1 MGLFPY
7 LDNCIRQEKGY
18 CRIKYG
24 ASSIAPP
31 DAFAM
36 DTVAGGSAIAA
47 GGVAAGVGYAC
58 PLAYVSIPNA
68 SENGI
73 TPFNSVLS
81 NVAYQSEWCGSNI
94 GVSNAAL
101 PASVV
106 CKFFSDLELNILHLY
121 LANRTP
127 FHLGVWTHPATAL
140 GTGGTGFNMDYSQV
154 SLAETNY
161 LQSFI

>member
-18 CRIKYG
+18 CRIRYG

-73 TPFNSVLS
+73 TPYIGPAVLS
-81 NVAYQSEWCGSNI
+81 NHAWQSEWCGTNI
-94 GVSNAAL
+94 GWSNVAI
-101 PASVV
+101 PMSVA
-106 CKFFSDLELNILHLY
+106 CKFS
-121 LANRTP
+121 
-127 FHLGVWTHPATAL
+127 
-140 GTGGTGFNMDYSQV
+140 
-154 SLAETNY
+154 
-161 LQSFI
+161 